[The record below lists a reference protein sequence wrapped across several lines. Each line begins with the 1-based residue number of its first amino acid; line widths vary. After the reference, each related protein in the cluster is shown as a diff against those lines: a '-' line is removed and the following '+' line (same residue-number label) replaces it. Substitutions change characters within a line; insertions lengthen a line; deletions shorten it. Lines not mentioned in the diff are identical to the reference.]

1 MTFHINDM
9 LKIIGRKLMSGDV
22 LELLHL
28 RDYNSLDTSVPFA
41 LKRYYVIAETTSAA
55 EGFSATWWPHLL
67 RCKLQPLVDSQEY
80 KDILD
85 KISADSDP
93 FTANANVSPIGSII
107 SSYNKYLD
115 INQAII
121 AQAENLVP
129 KSGYDTTRL
138 YTVPADSNGPADPK
152 GINVADD
159 VAVNTDSFTADSGLN
174 SPTGKITGYM
184 TGDGVPPNGLDVNM
198 GISFPTISKT
208 GDYFLRLDFVPNRL
222 FRYDGKR
229 WVKIEDSIRT
239 DLTPGSPDNKTLRNI
254 YVSNTGTYTDI
265 QGNVHPQ
272 RQSLSKALKPQAD
285 N

>member
-1 MTFHINDM
+1 
-9 LKIIGRKLMSGDV
+9 
-22 LELLHL
+22 
-28 RDYNSLDTSVPFA
+28 
-41 LKRYYVIAETTSAA
+41 
-55 EGFSATWWPHLL
+55 
-67 RCKLQPLVDSQEY
+67 
-80 KDILD
+80 
-85 KISADSDP
+85 
-93 FTANANVSPIGSII
+93 
-107 SSYNKYLD
+107 
-115 INQAII
+115 
-121 AQAENLVP
+121 
-129 KSGYDTTRL
+129 
-138 YTVPADSNGPADPK
+138 
-152 GINVADD
+152 
-159 VAVNTDSFTADSGLN
+159 
-174 SPTGKITGYM
+174 M